1 MKRTESSTS
10 SSSGRPVAPLPTK
23 AAAATQDGKPSSSS
37 GTSAKKEAGVESPG
51 DGSLETT
58 EVNPALPTIVL
69 PYPSKPRTYAS
80 DKAANAGTGDSI
92 RDKSVELIYTS
103 LASDSR
109 ADRAVLLEK
118 AKLVEK
124 GFYNA
129 VGTKTDDAYR
139 SKIRGVILNLKDKS
153 NPALRDGIVR
163 GEIAA
168 IGICNM
174 SKEVRP
180 DRTARGGQAKS
191 PAAAETR
198 HLAPFAGHG
207 EREPAS
213 LEQATRDREPI
224 QLARCGRD
232 RGASRGSQTSG

>member
-1 MKRTESSTS
+1 MKRTDSSTS
-10 SSSGRPVAPLPTK
+10 DSSARPVAPLPTK
-23 AAAATQDGKPSSSS
+23 TDASTQDGKPSSSTA
-37 GTSAKKEAGVESPG
+37 TSAKKEAKTESAD
-51 DGSLETT
+51 DGPSEAS

-69 PYPSKPRTYAS
+69 PYPLKVRTYAS

-103 LASDSR
+103 LAGDSR

-139 SKIRGVILNLKDKS
+139 SKIRGVILNLKDKT

-163 GEIAA
+163 GEISA
-168 IGICNM
+168 IDICNM
-174 SKEVRP
+174 SKEVRGLLP
-180 DRTARGGQAKS
+180 RWRDEAARV
-191 PAAAETR
+191 R
-198 HLAPFAGHG
+198 
-207 EREPAS
+207 
-213 LEQATRDREPI
+213 
-224 QLARCGRD
+224 
-232 RGASRGSQTSG
+232 